1 MTSMGTTVALDGRC
15 LTLDNS
21 QALDAFLAGIERRA
35 LRIAEYATRN
45 RDDALDIVQEAMLKL
60 AERYSRRPAE
70 EWRPLFH
77 TILQSRIRDWQ
88 RRSSVRNRFRVWLRG
103 SDEDGESA
111 DPISRQPDPTA
122 ATPER
127 ILAGQRAVD
136 RLERAIADLPAR
148 QREAFL
154 LRVWEGLD
162 VADTARA
169 MGCSGGSVKTHLS
182 RAMHAL
188 RGTLEEHL
196 E

>member
-1 MTSMGTTVALDGRC
+1 M
-15 LTLDNS
+15 
-21 QALDAFLAGIERRA
+21 
-35 LRIAEYATRN
+35 
-45 RDDALDIVQEAMLKL
+45 
-60 AERYSRRPAE
+60 
-70 EWRPLFH
+70 
-77 TILQSRIRDWQ
+77 
-88 RRSSVRNRFRVWLRG
+88 RVWLRG